1 VSDRPRARIAL
12 ALAVVL
18 LALVAVVGGPR
29 PAPTPPSGAVDPPSP
44 AVDDPL
50 RVPFSDAFEPFDY
63 RPAPPLARTP
73 IDGYYLRIVTL
84 EELGGPVVGMPV
96 HCRRCVPFEI
106 DPGIETLTLH
116 SGRYFLDHQLTG
128 RRGLG
133 HYRVRGD
140 VVRFFNDPNCSRTVG
155 AYRWHRRARTLVLEA
170 VRDPCP
176 FGATPETLDHRA
188 RDLTYS
194 AWAAVRVCTSQI
206 RVWWPALFACADPGS
221 RSS

>member
-1 VSDRPRARIAL
+1 VSGRATAAL
-12 ALAVVL
+12 VLAISAVVVAA
-18 LALVAVVGGPR
+18 ALGGRPPATPTDGGPEPTR
-29 PAPTPPSGAVDPPSP
+29 PP
-44 AVDDPL
+44 ATDDPL
-50 RVPFSDAFEPFDY
+50 RVPFSERFEPYDY
-63 RPAPPLARTP
+63 REAPPLVRTP

-84 EELGGPVVGMPV
+84 EELGGPTVGMPV

-116 SGRYFLDHQLTG
+116 RGRYFLDHQLTA

-133 HYRVRGD
+133 HYRVRGN

-155 AYRWHRRARTLVLEA
+155 AYRWQRRARTLVLEA

-176 FGATPETLDHRA
+176 FGATPRTLDHRA

-194 AWAAVRVCTSQI
+194 PWAAVRVCTSQI
-206 RVWWPALFACADPGS
+206 RVWWPALFACAEPGS